1 MGAISALPP
10 GVMPVPGAF
19 AFLQKL
25 LNAGWKVV
33 VFTSRMSGANPDQ
46 VEAALRDWSS
56 STILRQLTSSAF
68 RR

>member
-46 VEAALRDWSS
+46 VEAALRDWS
-56 STILRQLTSSAF
+56 
-68 RR
+68 